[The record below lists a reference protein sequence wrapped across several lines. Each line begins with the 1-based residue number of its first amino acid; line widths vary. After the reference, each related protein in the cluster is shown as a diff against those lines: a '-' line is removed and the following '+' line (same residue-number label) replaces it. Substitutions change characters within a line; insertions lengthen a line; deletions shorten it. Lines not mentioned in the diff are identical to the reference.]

1 MQESK
6 VIISAFADEDHRLR
20 ILVESLSPDQQTRT
34 CDDGMCIRALLCHI
48 AVWDKAVVDFFT
60 RKISGESSEQCI
72 HSFVELEKQNKER
85 ESDLLL
91 MCFSD
96 IYNEYIET
104 TIKLQNFILRNW
116 LDMSDDEQGYFTIP
130 LQHRRHHRHK
140 FEKALDLPDSQNR
153 ERAITA

>member
-6 VIISAFADEDHRLR
+6 IIISAFADEDRRLR
-20 ILVESLSPDQQTRT
+20 TLVESLSPDQQSRT
-34 CDDGMCIRALLCHI
+34 CDDGMCIRALLCHV

-60 RKISGESSEQCI
+60 QKLSGESAEHSI
-72 HSFVELEKQNKER
+72 HSFVELEKQNKDR
-85 ESDLLL
+85 ESALL
-91 MCFSD
+91 MMSFSE

-104 TIKLQNFILRNW
+104 TINLQNFILRNW

-140 FEKALDLPDSQNR
+140 LEKALDLPESQNR
-153 ERAITA
+153 EHAITA

>member
-6 VIISAFADEDHRLR
+6 IIISAFADEDRRLR
-20 ILVESLSPDQQTRT
+20 ILVESLSPDQQSRT
-34 CDDGMCIRALLCHI
+34 CDNGMCIRGLLCHI

-60 RKISGESSEQCI
+60 QKISGESSEQSI
-72 HSFVELEKQNKER
+72 HSFVELENQNKER
-85 ESDLLL
+85 ESALL
-91 MCFSD
+91 MTSFSD
-96 IYNEYIET
+96 IYAEYIET

-116 LDMSDDEQGYFTIP
+116 LDMSDDEQSYFTIP

-140 FEKALDLPDSQNR
+140 LEKALDLPDSQNR